1 MRAWGLPGES
11 GGLVSGPVLPGSS
24 ATGPWPRAER
34 RLPAAP
40 RGTGWGPAAGQG
52 RRSGGS
58 GSLPLARAQESA
70 EGRAEA
76 PGWAAPLQ
84 AGGRGALPGA
94 ARPGSCA
101 VCPQALPERAEP
113 PELRAAGA
121 SRAQVSGCPWG
132 EKSEPEPRPSR
143 RQRRADRP
151 SLLCPR
157 RCGTGR
163 GRGGPGRVGPEP
175 RPA

>member
-1 MRAWGLPGES
+1 MSLGGWYQGQCYQDLALRDPGPEPRGGS
-11 GGLVSGPVLPGSS
+11 RRRRGGPGGGLRPARGGEAGGRGPS
-24 ATGPWPRAER
+24 PWRGLRNP
-34 RLPAAP
+34 P
-40 RGTGWGPAAGQG
+40 RGG
-52 RRSGGS
+52 RRRRGG
-58 GSLPLARAQESA
+58 
-70 EGRAEA
+70 
-76 PGWAAPLQ
+76 AAPLQ